1 MTIKE
6 LFEYWCTFDDD
17 TKKELVSIT
26 DEKEIEDRFYKE
38 LEFGTGGL
46 RGIMGAGPNRMNR
59 YTIAKATKGYADY
72 LKSRF
77 DGEIS
82 VAIAYD
88 SRNNS
93 RYFSE
98 VAEKVFSKVSFSV
111 ISGLKISTSG
121 NLIPESGEITTQRK
135 KTQKTVL

>member
-1 MTIKE
+1 MNIKE
-6 LFEYWCTFDDD
+6 ICEYWCTFDDD
-17 TKKELVSIT
+17 TRNELLSIT

-82 VAIAYD
+82 VAITDTHSYPLLPVYLSSHSHALKRRNPPP
-88 SRNNS
+88 SR
-93 RYFSE
+93 
-98 VAEKVFSKVSFSV
+98 AEGV
-111 ISGLKISTSG
+111 IR
-121 NLIPESGEITTQRK
+121 P
-135 KTQKTVL
+135 